1 METDMS
7 AGPVVQFTPD
17 TYRHW
22 WLKVALVCGLAY
34 FVLLG
39 LELYLVV
46 TKPLLSVL
54 GK

>member
-1 METDMS
+1 M
-7 AGPVVQFTPD
+7 
-17 TYRHW
+17 
-22 WLKVALVCGLAY
+22 VALVCGLAY